1 MRSLYARLVVSIV
14 VSMAVLAGATWW
26 VSASAAR
33 SYYDELSQRL
43 NGGIAMYV
51 DRAAPLIVDGVVDNA
66 RVSEL
71 GARAMVINPI
81 AEVYVLDAEGRIVGH
96 ALPAGQ
102 VRASS
107 VDLKP
112 VRAFLAGQARGP
124 VYGDN
129 PRAPDDPRVF
139 SAAEI
144 RHDGRLE
151 GYVYVVI
158 GGERHRNL
166 AAALAGSFVLRSA
179 LALTAGLAVVAA
191 ILAWALTRWLT
202 LPLQQLRDSVG
213 KLSRDLDLQVPA
225 ADMAGANDIVSIRA
239 VFDSMAGKVG
249 GHVNQLRELDRLR
262 RELFANISHDL
273 RTPLTAMRGYLETLQ
288 LRFDTLTAGQRTE
301 FVDIAVR
308 HCARLGRL
316 VDQLFSL
323 ARLDA
328 TTVRL
333 APEPLSLAELAQDT
347 VGKYRLPAD
356 AVGVRLALEVDPS
369 VPAVMA
375 DIGLTE
381 CVFENLLDNAIRHT
395 PHGGTVTLRVLRTMH
410 GVAVEVADTGPGIDP
425 SDLERV
431 QRPFEAGPGGR
442 TGLGL
447 AIVRRVLE
455 LHAAEL
461 QILSARGRGTTA
473 RFELAASIDE
483 RRDLAATPPADRQK
497 AVMKA

>member
-1 MRSLYARLVVSIV
+1 MKSLYARLVFSIV
-14 VSMAVLAGATWW
+14 VSMGVLAAATWW
-26 VSASAAR
+26 ISASAAR
-33 SYYDELSQRL
+33 SYYDEVSQRL

-51 DRAAPLIVDGVVDNA
+51 DRAAPLIVNGVVD
-66 RVSEL
+66 RVRVREL
-71 GARAMVINPI
+71 GAHAMVINPI
-81 AEVYVLDAEGRIVGH
+81 AEVYVLNTAGRIVAQ

-102 VRASS
+102 VKSSS
-107 VDLKP
+107 VDLEP
-112 VRAFLAGQARGP
+112 VREFLAGRARGP

-144 RHDGRLE
+144 RHEGRLE

-166 AAALAGSFVLRSA
+166 AATLAGSFVLRSA
-179 LALTAGLAVVAA
+179 LGLTAGISVLAA
-191 ILAWALTRWLT
+191 ILAWSLTRWLT

-213 KLSRDLDLQVPA
+213 RLSRDLDLQVPA
-225 ADMAGANDIVSIRA
+225 AEMASANDIASIRA
-239 VFDSMAGKVG
+239 VFDSMASRIGS
-249 GHVNQLRELDRLR
+249 HVTQLRELDRLR
-262 RELFANISHDL
+262 RDLFANISHDL

-288 LRFDTLTAGQRTE
+288 LRFDTLTAVQRTE

-347 VGKYRLPAD
+347 VGKYRLPANL
-356 AVGVRLALEVDPS
+356 VGVRLALEVDPS
-369 VPAVMA
+369 APAVMA

-395 PHGGTVTLRVLRTMH
+395 PQGGTVTLRVLAARN
-410 GVAVEVADTGPGIDP
+410 GAVVEVADTGPGIDP
-425 SDLERV
+425 ADIERV

-461 QILSARGRGTTA
+461 QIQSVRGGGTTT
-473 RFELAASIDE
+473 RFELPANAFESRSPIE
-483 RRDLAATPPADRQK
+483 APATGKNR